1 MGRTKIPLDQLFL
14 FNRMELDLVV
24 EGHEI
29 DLREQWEMNRRS
41 SLLVAQP
48 HVKEKLS
55 NKHFPLPWDS
65 EIEVETVSQV
75 DKEKGRKLLEIQKK
89 LKANGNS
96 KD

>member
-14 FNRMELDLVV
+14 FNRIELDLLV

-41 SLLVAQP
+41 SLLIMQP
-48 HVKEKLS
+48 HVKEKLG

-65 EIEVETVSQV
+65 DIEVESISKEE
-75 DKEKGRKLLEIQKK
+75 KEKGKKLLEIQKK

-96 KD
+96 